1 MIKEKT
7 DNLPKPLDNQ
17 KLKGKLPKLKTEG
30 MDIKKEEETL
40 SSIYAVPTVT
50 KEKKVHR
57 DNVVYLNSLITS
69 GYTKKVDI
77 TFVPHRIWSP
87 EATTAEL
94 IRKRELR
101 RERFTYEV
109 DFEDFMMPF
118 QKNIKEKAQALEASL
133 KL

>member
-1 MIKEKT
+1 MRK
-7 DNLPKPLDNQ
+7 
-17 KLKGKLPKLKTEG
+17 
-30 MDIKKEEETL
+30 
-40 SSIYAVPTVT
+40 
-50 KEKKVHR
+50 

-77 TFVPHRIWSP
+77 TFIPRRIWSP

-118 QKNIKEKAQALEASL
+118 QKNITEKAKALEAAF
-133 KL
+133 KT

>member
-1 MIKEKT
+1 M
-7 DNLPKPLDNQ
+7 
-17 KLKGKLPKLKTEG
+17 
-30 MDIKKEEETL
+30 
-40 SSIYAVPTVT
+40 
-50 KEKKVHR
+50 
-57 DNVVYLNSLITS
+57 VYLNSLITS
-69 GYTKKVDI
+69 GYTKKIDI

-118 QKNIKEKAQALEASL
+118 QKNITEKAQALEASL